1 MNHTE
6 ALKAAAAPHLGLIDM
21 YEAEQVVRAYLTA
34 RAQFTSNCGHNCDCK
49 ETPAKKLLA
58 DFGENA

>member
-6 ALKAAAAPHLGLIDM
+6 AIEAAMRASITYDAKTR
-21 YEAEQVVRAYLTA
+21 AEQVVRAYLTA